1 MTKMK
6 DLVKNRALYKTTIA
20 INFKIPSLE
29 TSLNKNLIT
38 FLTLMSSSL
47 FYKQRLL
54 KYSQLESCFT

>member
-1 MTKMK
+1 MK